1 MVALLKWRD
10 EDTSQPMPADGGHAI
25 PVYRLAPETY
35 IKDSL
40 LSFKYHECVQGCI
53 KTKTKHKRL
62 NPDCLST
69 PLPFP
74 TFVQKKHEKR
84 SSWGS
89 LAIPKT
95 RVLKDGSGKEINQ
108 PLKKMS

>member
-1 MVALLKWRD
+1 MVALPKWRD
-10 EDTSQPMPADGGHAI
+10 ENTCQPMPADGEHAI
-25 PVYRLAPETY
+25 PLYRLASKTY

-40 LSFKYHECVQGCI
+40 LSFKYQWCVQGCI

-62 NPDCLST
+62 NLDCLST

-74 TFVQKKHEKR
+74 TFLRRKHEKR

-95 RVLKDGSGKEINQ
+95 WVLKRCFW
-108 PLKKMS
+108 